1 MHCFSAKLNTCKQE
15 ITQYLKNMYLTDTNK
30 SVQFR
35 TNMNNKYLVLKMYG
49 LLKSMFYSERIES
62 G

>member
-1 MHCFSAKLNTCKQE
+1 MS
-15 ITQYLKNMYLTDTNK
+15 LTDTNK

-35 TNMNNKYLVLKMYG
+35 TNMNNEYQVLKMYG
-49 LLKSMFYSERIES
+49 LLKSMFYSERMES